1 VSGTGAAEDSL
12 RGRRVL
18 VTRHWPELMT
28 GLASRGAIASEV
40 PLIELRPPSDPRPLD
55 AALGDL
61 GRYDWMVFTS
71 AHAVE
76 AIAARLK
83 ALGASLPSNVSLASV
98 GPATT
103 AAAQAAWPG
112 VRVEIEPAT
121 EFRGAGLVSALAPA
135 VGKGQRVL
143 LPVSDRAAETVSRG
157 LTARG
162 ALVDRVV
169 AYRTVSA
176 DGGQALAQMMRDGV
190 DAAVFAS
197 PSAVEAFAAFAGAD
211 GRTVPAAV
219 IGPTTAEA
227 ARAAGLTVLAIA
239 EPSTAEGMLTALAAA
254 WR

>member
-1 VSGTGAAEDSL
+1 VTLS
-12 RGRRVL
+12 GRRVL

-55 AALGDL
+55 AALADL

-71 AHAVE
+71 ANAVE
-76 AIAARLK
+76 AVSTRMAALAV
-83 ALGASLPSNVSLASV
+83 ALPAGVSLASV

-103 AAAQAAWPG
+103 EAVRAAWPG
-112 VRVEIEPAT
+112 ARVSVEPVADFRAT
-121 EFRGAGLVSALAPA
+121 ALVAAFDRAL
-135 VGKGQRVL
+135 VLGRRVL

-176 DGGQALAQMMRDGV
+176 DGGQTLAQILRDGV

-227 ARAAGLTVLAIA
+227 ARAAGLTVLAVA
-239 EPSTAEGMLTALAAA
+239 QPSTVEGLLAALATAL
-254 WR
+254 R